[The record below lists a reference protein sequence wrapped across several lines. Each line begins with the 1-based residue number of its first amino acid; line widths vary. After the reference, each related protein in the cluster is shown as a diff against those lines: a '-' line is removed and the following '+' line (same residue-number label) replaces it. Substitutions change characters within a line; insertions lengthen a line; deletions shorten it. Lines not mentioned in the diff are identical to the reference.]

1 MQILKRDFGYV
12 HATYTIPIDGVRA
25 DIRRAVL
32 AQFAAAIRARGYVP
46 RGVPKYSTRGT
57 VAECGVAV
65 ESQDFRAKT
74 VNITILP
81 LPDGEA
87 KKLAETPPAARLVR
101 VPEKAAKTAVFPC
114 KECGANTRPAG
125 VPEATYPGTVRAGC
139 RGMCGWCYRKFLRD
153 RKRPA
158 RRKTPVK
165 KTQVKKPAV
174 VEKPARKKPEP
185 PTETTTPGA
194 GSPYFAGTCAQCG
207 AVMRAPG
214 TPQEL
219 VPNSRT
225 YGGAGQCKN
234 CTTTAKGTLQ

>member
-74 VNITILP
+74 ETITILP

-101 VPEKAAKTAVFPC
+101 VPEKAAKAAVFPC
-114 KECGANTRPAG
+114 KECGADTRPAG
-125 VPEATYPGTVRAGC
+125 VPEAAYPGTVRAGC

-158 RRKTPVK
+158 RRKKTPAK
-165 KTQVKKPAV
+165 KTPAV
-174 VEKPARKKPEP
+174 KKPEP
-185 PTETTTPGA
+185 SLETTTPGA

-214 TPQEL
+214 IPQDRL
-219 VPNSRT
+219 PNSRT

-234 CTTTAKGTLQ
+234 CVTSAKGKH